1 MAATRLPR
9 LPRITARIALLT
21 VATAVALTGCG
32 DSDSSLTAIPTNS
45 STGTTVPTAGS
56 TGTTSPAA
64 PATTKQ
70 SPKQSPTK
78 SPTKSTG
85 KLVSSDVSQ
94 LKSLGIIMN
103 DGVLI
108 DVADDGLDRY
118 LEVGEGSVDFTGTS
132 KKDTTMMA
140 FQPAK
145 VPKRTDDTKN
155 KVVIAPP
162 FWNEDLGAGSCV
174 NDESPG
180 HLGLDTC
187 EDGALDQIWEVVP
200 AGDSG
205 QFELHGA
212 HTEIRVEKGLITV
225 GDQGYV
231 GLQTIKY
238 GD

>member
-1 MAATRLPR
+1 MAVTR
-9 LPRITARIALLT
+9 LPRITPRIVLLT
-21 VATAVALTGCG
+21 IATAVALTGCG

-45 STGTTVPTAGS
+45 STGTTAGS
-56 TGTTSPAA
+56 SGTTPPAA
-64 PATTKQ
+64 PATTRTNPIKN
-70 SPKQSPTK
+70 PTK
-78 SPTKSTG
+78 SPAKTS

-225 GDQGYV
+225 GDKGYV